1 MPRVA
6 LRRALLAV
14 ASAALVTTAC
24 TRTDVIGPT
33 DEPQPAIDPLVINV
47 FENQGADN

>member
-14 ASAALVTTAC
+14 ASAALVTSAC
-24 TRTDVIGPT
+24 TRTDALGPADDT
-33 DEPQPAIDPLVINV
+33 QPAFNGQ

>member
-14 ASAALVTTAC
+14 ASAALVTSAC
-24 TRTDVIGPT
+24 TRTDVVGPT
-33 DEPQPAIDPLVINV
+33 DDIQPAL
-47 FENQGADN
+47 ENQGADN